1 MAIFRSLNQC
11 LRILAKRDQRKYVYV
26 VFIQVILGFLDLVSI
41 AIIGVIGLITIKGVQ
56 SQSLTGIPLEIVT
69 ILNLTS
75 FSFQSQVAVLGTFA
89 SITLILRTFLSMFL
103 TWKVSSFLANRSKDI
118 SDQLMSRLINRGV
131 MDFQHRNLSEMQHIL
146 GPGVFAISTGVLG
159 TASTVLADLSSVVMI
174 SLAVIL
180 IDPLIGSVSILLFTI
195 VGVFLH
201 FGLRN
206 KVEAYGKQFTDNS
219 IKNSKLIL
227 ELISGYRQIYLAN
240 RAGFYLD
247 EMSRTR
253 SKIANLYAVN
263 SFLPGLGKYVIEIA
277 IILGG
282 LGIAATLFTF
292 SDSPR
297 AFAGLGV
304 FIASGARIAP
314 ALLRI
319 QQGILTIKSNLS
331 VSYLTIDLIKD
342 LENELTH
349 PSSLS
354 PTDFEHKDF
363 FPRVEV
369 SGVKFSYKNDD
380 RFNIELPE
388 LTLEQG
394 KFYAFV
400 GASGSGKTTLID
412 IVLGILQ
419 PKSGRILVSGV
430 SPKEAISKWPGA
442 IAYIPQDIF
451 IKEGTIKENIALGY
465 TAKNISSK
473 NVSNAIKVAQLS
485 EYVESLPLGVDTWI
499 NERGTNLSGGQRQ
512 RLGIA
517 RAMYS
522 MPKLLILDEATS
534 SLDGIAEENLTL
546 AIAES
551 LSNVT
556 RIVIAH
562 RLSTV
567 QYADRVFYIEH
578 GRILASGSFT
588 EVRSAVP
595 DFDKTAGLM
604 GL

>member
-11 LRILAKRDQRKYVYV
+11 LSILAKRDQRKYVYV

-159 TASTVLADLSSVVMI
+159 TASTVLADLSSVLMI

-342 LENELTH
+342 LENEFTH

-388 LTLEQG
+388 LTLEHG
-394 KFYAFV
+394 KFYAVV

-465 TAKNISSK
+465 AAKNISSK

-534 SLDGIAEENLTL
+534 SLDGIAEENITL

-567 QYADRVFYIEH
+567 QYADRVFYIED

>member
-1 MAIFRSLNQC
+1 MNMLRSFKQC
-11 LRILAKRDQRKYVYV
+11 LYILTKRDQRKYIYV
-26 VFIQVILGFLDLVSI
+26 IFIQVILGFLDLFSI

-56 SQSLTGIPLEIVT
+56 SESLTGIPLEIIT

-75 FSFQSQVAVLGTFA
+75 FSFQSQVAILGIFA
-89 SITLILRTFLSMFL
+89 AITLILRTFLSMFL
-103 TWKVSSFLANRSKDI
+103 TWKVSNFLANRSKDI
-118 SDQLMSRLINRGV
+118 SDQLINRLINRGV

-195 VGVFLH
+195 VGIFLH

-206 KVEAYGKQFTDNS
+206 RVEDYGKQFTDDS
-219 IKNSKLIL
+219 IKNGKLIL

-247 EMSRTR
+247 EMSRTK
-253 SKIANLYAVN
+253 SKIAKLYAIN

-282 LGIAATLFTF
+282 LAVAGALFTF

-331 VSYLTIDLIKD
+331 ISYLTIDLIKE
-342 LENELTH
+342 LQNEFTH

-354 PTDFEHKDF
+354 PTDFKHKNF
-363 FPRVEV
+363 FARVEV
-369 SGVKFSYKNDD
+369 FDMKFSYKNDD
-380 RFNIELPE
+380 RFNLEIPE
-388 LTLEQG
+388 LIIEEG
-394 KFYAFV
+394 NFFAVV
-400 GASGSGKTTLID
+400 GPSGSGKTTLID

-419 PKSGRILVSGV
+419 PNSGRIFVSGA
-430 SPKEAISKWPGA
+430 SPKDTISKWPGA

-465 TAKNISSK
+465 TAKNISDK
-473 NVSNAIKVAQLS
+473 HVLHALKVAQLT

-522 MPKLLILDEATS
+522 MPKFLILDEATS
-534 SLDGIAEENLTL
+534 SLDGIIEDNITL

-551 LSNVT
+551 LLNVT

-567 QYADRVFYIEH
+567 QYADRVIYIEQ
-578 GRILASGSFT
+578 GKILASGSFT